1 VAEELGGGDAQA
13 WRGGEEN
20 GDGCGEDQARA
31 SAFYRGRREAKAPGR
46 LQWPTM
52 KAPVT
57 RSEEGDYDRVKARG

>member
-31 SAFYRGRREAKAPGR
+31 SAFYRGRREAEALWR
-46 LQWPTM
+46 LQWSAM

-57 RSEEGDYDRVKARG
+57 HSEEGGFTTE